1 MWMCVYMYEQILQLY
16 PDERSKKLLPFL
28 LAVSMVKTSIA
39 GAFSTAWT
47 RKTSLALDPA
57 ETSDA
62 HTPQVLV

>member
-1 MWMCVYMYEQILQLY
+1 MYEQILQLY
-16 PDERSKKLLPFL
+16 PDERCPKKLLPIL
-28 LAVSMVKTSIA
+28 LAVSMVKTSRA